1 MLVPLRNTLRRLT
14 RDAPGPVAV
23 HWGGDAIT
31 GYEVR
36 EAVFGD
42 AQYAL
47 GSLFLVAVLVFVQLR
62 SPFLAMYAMYE
73 LLIAF
78 PAVYGVYM
86 YACQLETVNL
96 LTGVALFLV
105 IGTTPPCPSC
115 PSTPTNDSPSQ
126 ASASTTCSCSTSAT
140 RAHVTCTRTRPRTS
154 SRTPTD
160 TPCWPH
166 LVSTCAVSPLT
177 LVTHLAPV
185 TSLTTAAAF
194 LANLFSQIPALRMFG
209 EYLPN

>member
-1 MLVPLRNTLRRLT
+1 MLVPLRNTLRHVT
-14 RDAPGPVAV
+14 SEGPVEV

-31 GYEVR
+31 GYEIR
-36 EAVFGD
+36 ETVFGD

-47 GSLFLVAVLVFVQLR
+47 GSLVLVAVLVLIQLR

-105 IGTTPPCPSC
+105 IGIGVDDVFVFYFSYMRARDRYPDAPAHQLADTYRHAMLATFGKSC
-115 PSTPTNDSPSQ
+115 GIHFDMCHSRTRSHIAHYCRGVLGQFILAN
-126 ASASTTCSCSTSAT
+126 TCS
-140 RAHVTCTRTRPRTS
+140 AHVR
-154 SRTPTD
+154 
-160 TPCWPH
+160 
-166 LVSTCAVSPLT
+166 
-177 LVTHLAPV
+177 
-185 TSLTTAAAF
+185 
-194 LANLFSQIPALRMFG
+194 
-209 EYLPN
+209 